1 MTTTLDLKL
10 PLFRWTVDDYHRLA
24 EAGILSPD
32 TRVELLDGQIV
43 LMSPIGSLHAACVRR
58 IDEWLKDLFGKKV
71 TISIQNPVTLSNFSE
86 PEPDLAVLQ
95 RKENFYADAHP
106 RPEEVFLL
114 IEVAD
119 SSAEKDKQVK
129 IPFYAE
135 AGIRETWLV
144 LLRERRVEQCLQ
156 PGPEGYKTIHR
167 YHPGEVIKSEV
178 TGPAKV
184 DDLLI

>member
-1 MTTTLDLKL
+1 MTTTLDTKL
-10 PLFRWTVDDYHRLA
+10 PLFRWTVEAYHRLA

-32 TRVELLDGQIV
+32 SHVELLDGQIV

-71 TISIQNPVTLSNFSE
+71 IISIQNPVTLSDHSE

-106 RPEEVFLL
+106 KPEEVLLL

-144 LLRERRVEQCLQ
+144 LLRESRVEQYLQ
-156 PGPEGYKTIHR
+156 PGAEGYRIVHR
-167 YHPGEVIKSEV
+167 YHAGEEIQSEI
-178 TGPAKV
+178 TGPARV
-184 DDLLI
+184 DDLLV